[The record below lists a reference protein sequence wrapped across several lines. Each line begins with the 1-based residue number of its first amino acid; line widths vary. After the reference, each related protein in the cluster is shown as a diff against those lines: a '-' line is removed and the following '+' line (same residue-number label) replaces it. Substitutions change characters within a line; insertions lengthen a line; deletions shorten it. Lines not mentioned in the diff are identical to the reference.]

1 MLLSLS
7 VLVSFSGCSNGGGD
21 TTTTEDTSS
30 ADVETTTE
38 ETTSDAEE
46 VTTTVEDV
54 EVKLESHVDE
64 IEDISATDLTYDM
77 QVGWNLGNS
86 LDAYSNK
93 EGNETAWGNPEVN
106 LDLIKAVA
114 DAGFKCVRIP
124 VTYMGQCGDAPD
136 YTINEDWLNRV
147 QEVVDMVT
155 GCGMYAIINIH
166 HDGNNDT
173 NGGAWLDI
181 TQPDQ
186 TEIQERFKKMW
197 EQISTKFADYDEYLV
212 FESMNEIHDGTYQE
226 PTGDTAQTYYD
237 NINALN
243 QIFVD
248 TVRASGGNNELRCLL
263 VPGWNTNIDY
273 TVNGFNDGATT
284 FDLPEDTAT
293 DKLMVSV
300 HYYDPYDYCLKEA
313 LYVTGWG
320 LGADRSAKWGN
331 EDYVNQQFQLLEDT
345 FVSQGVP
352 VIIGEFGAVKKV
364 DEDSRRYYLEY
375 VTKSAKEHGLLPVY
389 WDNGWDGDYGFS
401 LFDRTTGEQQHPDLI
416 EAIVRAGKDQ
426 DYEIALPAGYDATAL
441 EALTDTNGSSDSSS
455 DSDTNSEDTT
465 EDTSEDGGET
475 ETDDVA

>member
-38 ETTSDAEE
+38 ETISDAEE

-197 EQISTKFADYDEYLV
+197 EQISTKY
-212 FESMNEIHDGTYQE
+212 S
-226 PTGDTAQTYYD
+226 
-237 NINALN
+237 
-243 QIFVD
+243 
-248 TVRASGGNNELRCLL
+248 
-263 VPGWNTNIDY
+263 
-273 TVNGFNDGATT
+273 
-284 FDLPEDTAT
+284 
-293 DKLMVSV
+293 
-300 HYYDPYDYCLKEA
+300 
-313 LYVTGWG
+313 
-320 LGADRSAKWGN
+320 
-331 EDYVNQQFQLLEDT
+331 
-345 FVSQGVP
+345 
-352 VIIGEFGAVKKV
+352 
-364 DEDSRRYYLEY
+364 
-375 VTKSAKEHGLLPVY
+375 
-389 WDNGWDGDYGFS
+389 S
-401 LFDRTTGEQQHPDLI
+401 L
-416 EAIVRAGKDQ
+416 
-426 DYEIALPAGYDATAL
+426 
-441 EALTDTNGSSDSSS
+441 
-455 DSDTNSEDTT
+455 
-465 EDTSEDGGET
+465 
-475 ETDDVA
+475 